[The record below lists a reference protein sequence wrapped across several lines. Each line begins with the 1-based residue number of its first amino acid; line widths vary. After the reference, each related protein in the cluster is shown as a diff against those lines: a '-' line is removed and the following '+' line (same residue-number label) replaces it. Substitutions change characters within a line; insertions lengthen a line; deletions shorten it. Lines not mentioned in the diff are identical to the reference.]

1 MTLRPDQLW
10 SWLSA
15 WPNFLPQVAGAPQPY
30 NVVLFLSNQ
39 ISLFYHNPSSQ
50 ANPFYY
56 NPSSLVNPPV
66 EDDPHS
72 KERSSISYYQRKTV
86 AHKCLAVGRRQWN
99 SKACRSR
106 KAAESRIGN
115 KSPQPKGGSRVI

>member
-39 ISLFYHNPSSQ
+39 ISLFCNNLSSQ
-50 ANPFYY
+50 INPFYH
-56 NPSSLVNPPV
+56 NPSSLVNHPE
-66 EDDPHS
+66 EDDPQS
-72 KERSSISYYQRKTV
+72 EERSSISYYQRKTV
-86 AHKCLAVGRRQWN
+86 DHKCLAVGRRQWN
-99 SKACRSR
+99 SKVCRSR
-106 KAAESRIGN
+106 KAAECRIGN

>member
-39 ISLFYHNPSSQ
+39 ISLFCNNVSSQINPFYHNPSSQ
-50 ANPFYY
+50 Y
-56 NPSSLVNPPV
+56 NTPPV

-72 KERSSISYYQRKTV
+72 GERSSISYYQRKTV
-86 AHKCLAVGRRQWN
+86 AHKCLA
-99 SKACRSR
+99 
-106 KAAESRIGN
+106 
-115 KSPQPKGGSRVI
+115 